1 VSYRIRSITGLVVT
15 AGLVLACTGTPFA
28 TGPVTPASIDTG
40 APATTPRES
49 RGMARIPS
57 VAGAPRPLAADTYL
71 SPEGFAP
78 ALAVTVPDGWFGG
91 GGSSGW
97 GVGQGLNEVEQRYE
111 AVGLEVGVIPTPYDD
126 AVAAFRQIDGLIRQG
141 EPSVGKLAGWEST
154 TFESHAAGEPVLI
167 DEVAPGADIGR
178 FSYRQIFVDAD
189 GSTLFIRTEVFEQA
203 SKPELELVLASL
215 APA

>member
-1 VSYRIRSITGLVVT
+1 MFYRSRSITGLVVT
-15 AGLVLACTGTPFA
+15 ASVVLACTGTPMV
-28 TGPVTPASIDTG
+28 TGSVTPASVDASVPT
-40 APATTPRES
+40 TTPRES
-49 RGMARIPS
+49 DMARIPS
-57 VAGAPRPLAADTYL
+57 VAGPPRPLDAGTYL
-71 SPEGFAP
+71 SPEGFEP
-78 ALAVTVPDGWFGG
+78 VLTVTVPDGWFGG
-91 GGSSGW
+91 GGRSGW

-126 AVAAFRQIDGLIRQG
+126 AVAAFRQVDGLIRQG
-141 EPSVGKLAGWEST
+141 EPSVGELAGWEST

-189 GSTLFIRTEVFEQA
+189 GSTLFIRTEVFDQT
-203 SKPELELVLASL
+203 SKPKIELVLDLL